1 MNIKIQQ
8 LAQRFEELAPLA
20 QVRRPSR
27 GWIRA
32 VRETLGMTTRQFAE
46 RLGIKQP
53 SLVELEKSEAAGNI
67 TVKSL
72 ERAAEALGCRFVY
85 ALVPAKPLTDTIEER
100 ALQLAR
106 RKLAAVEQTMRLE
119 DQEVRSKTGQ
129 KEAERRL
136 VAELLR
142 RPARLWD
149 EP

>member
-1 MNIKIQQ
+1 MTIQIEQ
-8 LAQRFEELAPLA
+8 LTKRFEELAPLS

-32 VRETLGMTTRQFAE
+32 IREALGMTTRQLAE
-46 RLGIKQP
+46 RLGVKQP
-53 SLVELEKSEAAGNI
+53 SLAELETSEAAGNI

-72 ERAAEALGCRFVY
+72 ERAAEALGCRLVY
-85 ALVPAKPLTDTIEER
+85 ALVPIKPLTATIEER

-106 RKLAAVEQTMRLE
+106 QKLAAIEQTMRLE
-119 DQEVRSKTGQ
+119 NQEVRDKVAQ

-136 VAELLR
+136 VEELLR